1 MAKDRH
7 LTRGYI
13 YRPTPSDLLKQID
26 ETMGTG
32 WRARVISS
40 VLRRF
45 VAGEPMP
52 SPDDVRKDWDKTG
65 QGHSA

>member
-7 LTRGYI
+7 LTPGYI
-13 YRPTPSDLLKQID
+13 YRPQPSDLLKQVD
-26 ETMGTG
+26 DTMGAG

-45 VAGEPMP
+45 VTGEPMP
-52 SPDDVRKDWDKTG
+52 TPDDVRKDWDKSG
-65 QGHSA
+65 QDHGA